1 MYLYNN
7 INNIYI
13 YNLLIVNCIID
24 LDNITLC
31 NIYSVRYKH
40 VLLMWF
46 SIYIL
51 IDICHP
57 SLTAQCPGESSFV
70 ADSCDDKC
78 FYQCTETENG

>member
-1 MYLYNN
+1 
-7 INNIYI
+7 
-13 YNLLIVNCIID
+13 
-24 LDNITLC
+24 
-31 NIYSVRYKH
+31 
-40 VLLMWF
+40 MWF